1 MLKGL
6 RSPEGA
12 QHRPGFWEGLWN
24 ELERGLILEM
34 RRRGCVWG
42 AVGRGGA
49 GTEILSATAVLT
61 AILLQTD

>member
-34 RRRGCVWG
+34 RRRWG
-42 AVGRGGA
+42 GVGGSGEGRRRH
-49 GTEILSATAVLT
+49 
-61 AILLQTD
+61 

>member
-34 RRRGCVWG
+34 QGGQWG
-42 AVGRGGA
+42 GEAPALRFSPHPQV
-49 GTEILSATAVLT
+49 
-61 AILLQTD
+61 

>member
-34 RRRGCVWG
+34 RRRGG
-42 AVGRGGA
+42 GVGGSGEGRRRH
-49 GTEILSATAVLT
+49 
-61 AILLQTD
+61 